1 MSFIILSIYFAQG
14 AVVIMK
20 DMVLV
25 IAEGGPN
32 AQRKFKRLMLH
43 RIKWEEDSAQ
53 GRKQDK
59 LDKKNHKEDLNKKM
73 NSCQLIWEVG
83 SLYFYFVCDYMNE
96 ANVVY
101 VSTLLPKGRHRKV

>member
-1 MSFIILSIYFAQG
+1 MKLG

-25 IAEGGPN
+25 IVEGGPK

-43 RIKWEEDSAQ
+43 RIKWEEDTAQ

-59 LDKKNHKEDLNKKM
+59 IDKKNNEVDANKKM
-73 NSCQLIWEVG
+73 NSCQLIWEVRF
-83 SLYFYFVCDYMNE
+83 SLNLFKSCCLE
-96 ANVVY
+96 
-101 VSTLLPKGRHRKV
+101 T